1 MYQTKCLKSHTH
13 TQKNTTKHHKTIK
26 KKSISLYKVSFLVPN
41 KMFKITQKNYN
52 KTPQKTEKTK
62 SISLYKVHITII
74 TIFTILKHKANKE
87 EIKNDPSSAERGMD
101 RVQQQITHKQT

>member
-1 MYQTKCLKSHTH
+1 MGSNKKKYNKTPQKKS
-13 TQKNTTKHHKTIK
+13 

-101 RVQQQITHKQT
+101 PVQQQITHKQT